1 MFSAKRSELRTA
13 LTKGQLCHSIRDKG
27 DHHPDLRCLGKLL
40 TKHMH
45 DQYRL
50 QIAGFG
56 VNHPNTIVAKSEYA
70 YHLVNYED
78 DVTGEILLT
87 ELLELTKSV
96 LGPTH
101 F

>member
-1 MFSAKRSELRTA
+1 MR
-13 LTKGQLCHSIRDKG
+13 
-27 DHHPDLRCLGKLL
+27 
-40 TKHMH
+40 

-50 QIAGFG
+50 QIEGFG
-56 VNHPNTIVAKSEYA
+56 ANHPNTIVAKSEYA

-87 ELLELTKSV
+87 ELLKCTKSV

-101 F
+101 FLTPIQEVRHQVVTTRLVRWCHHFTRCVVMT